1 MGLPTKI
8 EGKAKEF
15 SQLKTQL
22 KVQGIFD
29 NFIPKYLTEVLK
41 NVPHLVGLIVGGY
54 TDEIEVHFFDSFA
67 GKNIDEALKYLKKSG
82 DSYPNL
88 AYELADLLKKDI
100 ISPKYSAD
108 INLLN
113 SIWGKYI
120 NDDFSNPYETI
131 VLFAATNLKLEDVIL
146 HGHST
151 LSEALIL
158 SILSSYGIKNKH
170 GYGLDKMQKSFSGA
184 KILKSISFKGT
195 MIQSFGPEILR
206 QILEEWL
213 KEIEKR
219 LSDSFSDLVQEPRF
233 ISVFYRFI
241 QFNRA
246 LGNDKREYLTNC
258 VLNYINKCKS
268 KEPVEP
274 IRTIREEIKKST
286 HFDQSPPLEVLFN
299 NNSDLSALINK

>member
-1 MGLPTKI
+1 M
-8 EGKAKEF
+8 
-15 SQLKTQL
+15 
-22 KVQGIFD
+22 D
-29 NFIPKYLTEVLK
+29 
-41 NVPHLVGLIVGGY
+41 
-54 TDEIEVHFFDSFA
+54 
-67 GKNIDEALKYLKKSG
+67 
-82 DSYPNL
+82 
-88 AYELADLLKKDI
+88 
-100 ISPKYSAD
+100 
-108 INLLN
+108 
-113 SIWGKYI
+113 
-120 NDDFSNPYETI
+120 
-131 VLFAATNLKLEDVIL
+131 
-146 HGHST
+146 
-151 LSEALIL
+151 
-158 SILSSYGIKNKH
+158 
-170 GYGLDKMQKSFSGA
+170 
-184 KILKSISFKGT
+184 KSISFKGT